1 MYTEIVY
8 ILRSSAR
15 SSSFGRLSRSV
26 PSARSSI
33 LGLCS
38 VTFLPGSLL
47 LSSTTFERPSFLLF
61 SSSILCTIRTVSG
74 LSFMFSKIFSRSSPG
89 LMSGK
94 SSEMDT
100 DTE

>member
-15 SSSFGRLSRSV
+15 SSSPPFVASV

-47 LSSTTFERPSFLLF
+47 LSSTTLERPSFLLF

-74 LSFMFSKIFSRSSPG
+74 LSFMFSNIFSRSSPG
-89 LMSGK
+89 WMPGK
-94 SSEMDT
+94 SSEMET
-100 DTE
+100 VTE